1 MEATYFN
8 FSNVI
13 AIVAD
18 RIVDTLSQCKKL
30 QEFREKTTG
39 SKGTDKNN
47 KKTKVVVFKY
57 QRITPIRKRKI
68 RRKQLL
74 SSRN

>member
-47 KKTKVVVFKY
+47 KKTKVFV
-57 QRITPIRKRKI
+57 
-68 RRKQLL
+68 
-74 SSRN
+74 N